1 MARVNKTISFDEAL
15 QQLRSAG
22 FTVQAAAG
30 AAGRWDVSK
39 HGCAITL
46 LRAEDGS
53 VACADHAA
61 CIVAGERAPL
71 VDHGYQKFF
80 RTHRGEFPATADRL
94 RALHTFTEELHA
106 AAGTPSLYNESLGT
120 VSDVYLYDR
129 LKGREAASQT
139 GNAANGH

>member
-71 VDHGYQKFF
+71 VDHGYQKF
-80 RTHRGEFPATADRL
+80 L

-120 VSDVYLYDR
+120 VSDLYLYDR